1 MTCDSKIN
9 LNEIDNTIDV
19 SKEAGY
25 AYRIVMHLI
34 QTSILDV
41 ILVAHSSFI
50 PPLRTGLC
58 GIKSLSN
65 RLSLF
70 P

>member
-41 ILVAHSSFI
+41 IL
-50 PPLRTGLC
+50 PLYHRSEQGC
-58 GIKSLSN
+58 VE
-65 RLSLF
+65 
-70 P
+70 